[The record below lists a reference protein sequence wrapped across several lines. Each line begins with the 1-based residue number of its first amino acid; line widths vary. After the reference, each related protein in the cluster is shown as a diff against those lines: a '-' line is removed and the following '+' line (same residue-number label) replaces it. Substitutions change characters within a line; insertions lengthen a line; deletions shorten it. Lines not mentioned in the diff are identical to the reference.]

1 MRTAIV
7 EQRLTEIR
15 ETPKSLS
22 IELSIVHHKET
33 GARYV
38 VTATVLLR
46 ARKAQ
51 ALILRIQLSPPD
63 QLILTPVI
71 YDQIFPVRGFTMIFW
86 CGSPIVSRF
95 REGARCRGDSGRVP
109 CGCGMHEPAGC
120 FALPGDRGRQCA
132 RGPAKH
138 RTQRLQRA
146 PHHQSPHFYA
156 AQTGRAAAL
165 FLQPP
170 NHNRG
175 QAAEFSG
182 EPGPLAQKPAIYGT
196 YTDMPGLLLING
208 HAHDITAY
216 LHTLR

>member
-15 ETPKSLS
+15 ETPKSPSGTLS
-22 IELSIVHHKET
+22 SVDPKKT

-71 YDQIFPVRGFTMIFW
+71 YDQIFPVRGFTTIFW

-132 RGPAKH
+132 RGPAKNRSQGCSARHTTNLRISMPH
-138 RTQRLQRA
+138 RLVGPPLYFSSRRTTIAGKLPANLVRWLKSPQSMEPTRTCRA
-146 PHHQSPHFYA
+146 
-156 AQTGRAAAL
+156 
-165 FLQPP
+165 
-170 NHNRG
+170 
-175 QAAEFSG
+175 
-182 EPGPLAQKPAIYGT
+182 
-196 YTDMPGLLLING
+196 
-208 HAHDITAY
+208 
-216 LHTLR
+216 